1 MNFACSSQKGCSRVA
16 LEKSR
21 LGPAEEIARNVFF
34 MMDELQTAACSVKL
48 SARLQSG
55 AQLFRE
61 YDGSQLVVALRLP
74 HSTAEPASRLVLS
87 FRRRSVGRS
96 LPVLQH
102 RGIRS
107 CLVRDFRVTAYLT

>member
-34 MMDELQTAACSVKL
+34 MMDELQTPARSVKL

-61 YDGSQLVVALRLP
+61 YDGSQPVVGLRSL
-74 HSTAEPASRLVLS
+74 HSTAEPAARLVSS
-87 FRRRSVGRS
+87 FRRRTVGRS
-96 LPVLQH
+96 LPNLQN
-102 RGIRS
+102 
-107 CLVRDFRVTAYLT
+107 

>member
-1 MNFACSSQKGCSRVA
+1 MNFACSSQKGCSRVP

-34 MMDELQTAACSVKL
+34 MPNELQTSARSVKL

-61 YDGSQLVVALRLP
+61 YDGSQPVVRPRLL
-74 HSTAEPASRLVLS
+74 HSTGEPASRLVCS

-96 LPVLQH
+96 LPNLQN
-102 RGIRS
+102 R
-107 CLVRDFRVTAYLT
+107 